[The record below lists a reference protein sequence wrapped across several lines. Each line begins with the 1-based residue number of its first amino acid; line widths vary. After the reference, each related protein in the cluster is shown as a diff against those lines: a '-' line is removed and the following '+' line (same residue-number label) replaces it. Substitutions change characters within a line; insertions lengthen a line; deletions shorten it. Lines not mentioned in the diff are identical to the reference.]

1 MRPTNTRQIDSSPI
15 NEYGRYL
22 FRQIYYETLV
32 DIEPGTELLLGKKVP
47 ILFNKLNDSAIDNS
61 GELHLLSLTLT

>member
-1 MRPTNTRQIDSSPI
+1 MMQTPVFNDQLPC
-15 NEYGRYL
+15 
-22 FRQIYYETLV
+22 FCQIYYETLV

-61 GELHLLSLTLT
+61 GGSPCCYY